1 MGKLTPWAGSAYPH
15 EPITKHRIMVFLFV
29 ALGFGAIV
37 AVLVVSQMNLGDGT
51 KEDRLISV
59 EAEPLW

>member
-1 MGKLTPWAGSAYPH
+1 
-15 EPITKHRIMVFLFV
+15 MVFLFV

-51 KEDRLISV
+51 KENWLISV